1 LTVPGQNPYAGH
13 HNAAQFLNPAAFAN
27 PPAAT
32 ATSASPANLGGAPTQ
47 VTGPPFRRLNFSV
60 VRQFP
65 AFRETSFEF
74 RLEVFNLTNTPNF
87 GQPGN
92 LTFTNTN
99 TFASISAT
107 RDNPDDPRELQFS
120 LKYYF

>member
-1 LTVPGQNPYAGH
+1 
-13 HNAAQFLNPAAFAN
+13 
-27 PPAAT
+27 
-32 ATSASPANLGGAPTQ
+32 
-47 VTGPPFRRLNFSV
+47 
-60 VRQFP
+60 VRQFS

-92 LTFTNTN
+92 ALAANLAFTNTN

>member
-1 LTVPGQNPYAGH
+1 MSDPNTQPPNQWVPLPPDDLPIAPLD
-13 HNAAQFLNPAAFAN
+13 APAA
-27 PPAAT
+27 PGSSSGAT
-32 ATSASPANLGGAPTQ
+32 QNASSN
-47 VTGPPFRRLNFSV
+47 
-60 VRQFP
+60 
-65 AFRETSFEF
+65 ETFFEF

-87 GQPGN
+87 AQPGN